1 MGVGYANH
9 IAGCS
14 VSFFYDL
21 EQRMVHQWSSPDES
35 IPTESTASAPPAD
48 LTQWAELFATTIA
61 HLAAQLTMTQL
72 RLRALATTVAEQGGA
87 DPATVKIC
95 LANLADT
102 ETGRYLRQNL
112 GEDLA
117 SAIELD
123 ALERDVIAFLKGESA
138 Q

>member
-1 MGVGYANH
+1 M
-9 IAGCS
+9 
-14 VSFFYDL
+14 
-21 EQRMVHQWSSPDES
+21 
-35 IPTESTASAPPAD
+35 
-48 LTQWAELFATTIA
+48 
-61 HLAAQLTMTQL
+61 
-72 RLRALATTVAEQGGA
+72 
-87 DPATVKIC
+87 KIC